1 VPKLRPN
8 YFSLGGVRFS
18 DKSLTYAVG
27 LQLALSDGWRTLLPA
42 GSGLLFGVLY
52 MANALRLQRLRWPG
66 FLRACCRRTLLPVL
80 DGGGTTGSA
89 GGTGAGAAN
98 GGPASRGRPG
108 GARRRMAA
116 AAASADD
123 DDDEAVRRFLAQA
136 AAGGGNGAAAAA
148 AAGDGPV
155 GFGGLGAGL
164 GGGGGAAV
172 VPVDPAAVDRL
183 VGALGFPRDAVE
195 RALRESFGDENA
207 AANRL
212 LGG

>member
-1 VPKLRPN
+1 MPKLRPS
-8 YFSLGGVRFS
+8 YFSLGGLRFS
-18 DKSLTYAVG
+18 DKSMTYAVG
-27 LQLALSDGWRTLLPA
+27 LQLALSDGRRSLLPA
-42 GSGLLFGVLY
+42 LAGLLFGAVY
-52 MANALRLQRLRWPG
+52 MADALRLQRLRWPG
-66 FLRACCRRTLLPVL
+66 ALRACCRRTLLPVL

-89 GGTGAGAAN
+89 AGAN
-98 GGPASRGRPG
+98 GPASRGRAG
-108 GARRRMAA
+108 GARRRVAA
-116 AAASADD
+116 TDD

-136 AAGGGNGAAAAA
+136 GVGGGNAAAAAA

-164 GGGGGAAV
+164 GAGGGGAAI
-172 VPVDPAAVDRL
+172 PVDPAAVDRL